1 MVRLY
6 LITIQNINMAFIIKQ
21 QKQEKSKLSN
31 SELFEM
37 FMIEIGQYT
46 RLPDWGIALTWPHM
60 SNKDATDKF
69 KDWLKKK

>member
-1 MVRLY
+1 
-6 LITIQNINMAFIIKQ
+6 MAFIIKQ
-21 QKQEKSKLSN
+21 QKLEKSKLSN

-46 RLPDWGIALTWPHM
+46 RQPDGGIALTGSYM

-69 KDWLKKK
+69 REWLKKK